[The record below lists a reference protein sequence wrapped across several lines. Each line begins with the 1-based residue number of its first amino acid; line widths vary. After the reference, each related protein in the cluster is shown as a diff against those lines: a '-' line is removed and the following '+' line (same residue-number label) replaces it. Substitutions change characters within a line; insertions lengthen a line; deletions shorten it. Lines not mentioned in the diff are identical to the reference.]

1 MGRSGKEISSSLT
14 QDDSNAG
21 RDMRAKESSLIISF
35 PLFPAAI
42 FNILVFL
49 FGNEVEFQEKSQVK
63 IILKMS
69 LKYFKKETY
78 PSFSNEICATVM
90 LCSAYK
96 FSVQM
101 LLFK

>member
-49 FGNEVEFQEKSQVK
+49 FGNEG
-63 IILKMS
+63 
-69 LKYFKKETY
+69 
-78 PSFSNEICATVM
+78 
-90 LCSAYK
+90 
-96 FSVQM
+96 
-101 LLFK
+101 